1 VKATAED
8 FTSEGFW
15 PVHPLDFPDAKDPL
29 RTLCFGAAGVIWALD
44 YLHSEGETAP
54 PPDFEEALSDLLEAN
69 RAAVAPFNLG
79 TDSLLMGDAGILL
92 LDWKRSHSHAVAAEL
107 ARAISD
113 NQGPLALE
121 IM

>member
-1 VKATAED
+1 
-8 FTSEGFW
+8 
-15 PVHPLDFPDAKDPL
+15 
-29 RTLCFGAAGVIWALD
+29 
-44 YLHSEGETAP
+44 
-54 PPDFEEALSDLLEAN
+54 LEAN

-92 LDWKRSHSHAVAAEL
+92 LDWKRSRSHAVAAEL